1 MLIGATDNFDHQIM
15 RRMIS
20 EVDENSD
27 NKIDFSEFKRMLLLI
42 FDKLQEYKDV
52 E

>member
-1 MLIGATDNFDHQIM
+1 MFLEFKGVKKTM
-15 RRMIS
+15 K
-20 EVDENSD
+20 VDTSAD
-27 NKIDFSEFKRMLLLI
+27 YYGDFSEFKRMLLLI